1 MPVKLFTGLPGAG
14 KTASLV
20 AELLRLQR
28 LEPNRPVFAMG
39 INGLKE
45 GIAADLS
52 MEQLQRWWE
61 ELPPGSIIAIDE
73 CQEDHLMPKD
83 RGNPAAWVQKITK
96 VRHFGMDFLLTTQH
110 PQNMSA
116 YVRRLVDQH
125 VHSVRKFNTKIVE
138 RYTWGRCMDEPEKG
152 SAQKAGTQTIGALP
166 SEVFDLYKSASLHTM
181 KKRIPPKV
189 WFFAACVVAAVGSII
204 AAMVYIPRMNKKP
217 ETVAGA
223 GTPAGSQAK
232 VVEKEDLRKTDYVK
246 WMTPRVAGV
255 PWSAPAFDG
264 QSVKAQPKLY
274 CIADDTGKCICNTEQ
289 GTRYTVDVN
298 VCRRMVA
305 DGGVYNPFVDGED
318 RDRRSGEE
326 AKPPPG
332 KAQPPPG
339 ASQPIAAGGGSAP
352 FNRQVGAD
360 YTPPELTTV
369 SALSSHAKR

>member
-1 MPVKLFTGLPGAG
+1 MPVKLFSGLPGAG
-14 KTASLV
+14 KTANLV
-20 AELLRLQR
+20 AELLRLQK
-28 LEPNRPVFAMG
+28 LEPDRPVFAMG

-45 GIAADLS
+45 GIAIDLT
-52 MEQLQRWWE
+52 MEQLERWWE
-61 ELPPGSIIAIDE
+61 ELPQGAIIAIDE

-125 VHSVRKFNTKIVE
+125 VHSVRKFNTKLVE
-138 RYTWGRCMDEPEKG
+138 RYTWGRCMDDPEKG
-152 SAQKAGTQTIGALP
+152 GAQKSATKTVGTLP
-166 SEVFDLYKSASLHTM
+166 AEVFDLYKSASLHTM
-181 KKRIPPKV
+181 KKRIPAKV
-189 WFFAACVVAAVGSII
+189 YMFVALVVMAVGAIGG
-204 AAMVYIPRMNKKP
+204 AMYWIPRMNKKP
-217 ETVAGA
+217 D
-223 GTPAGSQAK
+223 PAAASGGVPGQAAK
-232 VVEKEDLRKTDYVK
+232 VVEVDLRKTDYVK

-264 QSVKAQPKLY
+264 QAVKAQPKLY
-274 CIADDTGKCICNTEQ
+274 CIADDTGKCLCNTEQ

-305 DGGVYNPFVDGED
+305 EGGVYNPFLNGED
-318 RDRRSGEE
+318 ADRGN
-326 AKPPPG
+326 AD
-332 KAQPPPG
+332 KAQPAPGKPQAPP
-339 ASQPIAAGGGSAP
+339 AAGPALATAGGSAP
-352 FNRQVGAD
+352 FNREVGSN